1 MKTVWL
7 AVVMLGATVALALGW
22 FMYEGSRPILK
33 KEPIELLI
41 PYGTSARGVATMIRD
56 AGVDIHEGM
65 FLLHARWLGVHK
77 NLKAGVYVVEPGVTK
92 RQFIDRLAGRDVTH
106 SEIRVVEG
114 WTVRQIVDA
123 LAANPD
129 LRFDLGRA
137 THGAALAE
145 LIGLEASNPE
155 GWIYPDAYVVKKG
168 SSASELLKRAARF
181 QQRVVAQEWEK
192 RREGL
197 PYRSMSEALVVAS
210 IVEKETQYPGDRER
224 VAAVFANRIRLGMP
238 LQADPTVIYGLG
250 DAFKG
255 DITRAHLRKD
265 TPYNT
270 YTRKTLPPTPI
281 SNPGVRAIRAVMNP
295 ADSNALYFVARGDGS
310 SHFSDTLA
318 EHNSAVDRFIRRLA
332 GAGTK

>member
-1 MKTVWL
+1 MRTVWL
-7 AVVMLGATVALALGW
+7 ALVMLGTAVALALAW
-22 FMYEGSRPILK
+22 FIYEGSRPILK

-41 PYGTSARGVATMIRD
+41 PYGTSARGVAAMIRD

-92 RQFIDRLAGRDVTH
+92 RQFIDRLAGRDATH
-106 SEIRVVEG
+106 SEFRIVEG
-114 WTVRQIVDA
+114 WTVKQIVDA
-123 LAANPD
+123 IAANPD

-137 THGAALAE
+137 THGAVLAE
-145 LIGLEASNPE
+145 LIGIETSNPE
-155 GWIYPDAYVVKKG
+155 GWIYPDAYFVKKG
-168 SSASELLKRAARF
+168 SSASELLKRATRF

-197 PYRSMSEALVVAS
+197 PYRSVAEALVVAS

-224 VAAVFANRIRLGMP
+224 VAAVFANRIRVGMP

-295 ADSNALYFVARGDGS
+295 ADSKALYFVARGDGS

>member
-1 MKTVWL
+1 MRTVWL
-7 AVVMLGATVALALGW
+7 ALVMLGTAVALALAW
-22 FMYEGSRPILK
+22 FIYEGSRPILK

-41 PYGTSARGVATMIRD
+41 PYGTSARGVAAMIRD

-92 RQFIDRLAGRDVTH
+92 RQFIDRLAGRDATH
-106 SEIRVVEG
+106 SEFRIVEG
-114 WTVRQIVDA
+114 WTVKQIVDA
-123 LAANPD
+123 IAANPD

-137 THGAALAE
+137 THGAVLAE
-145 LIGLEASNPE
+145 LIGIETSNPE
-155 GWIYPDAYVVKKG
+155 GWIYPDAYFVKKG
-168 SSASELLKRAARF
+168 SSASELLKRATRF

-197 PYRSMSEALVVAS
+197 PYRSVAEALVVAS

-224 VAAVFANRIRLGMP
+224 VAAVFANRIRVGMP

-295 ADSNALYFVARGDGS
+295 ADSKALYFVARGDGS

-318 EHNSAVDRFIRRLA
+318 EHNSAVDRFVRRLA